1 MGLENATYIDGLNAS
16 NPVGNADDISQGD
29 DHLRLIKAVLK
40 NTFPGLNKATYLQIA
55 STNVASS
62 ATTNI
67 GSAASDNLRITGTT
81 TITSFGTAAAGIRR
95 FLRFAGSLTL
105 THSSSLMLPSGANI
119 VTAEDDTACMLS
131 LGSGNWIALFYE
143 KANGKALVAPAI
155 SEIANLSSRL
165 EMLEQFSHVGT
176 MMDYAG
182 TEDSIEN
189 GWLPC
194 DGRAVSRT
202 TYSELFSKLSTT
214 YGTGDGT
221 TTFNIPDCR
230 GRVSAGKD
238 DMGGVGANR
247 LTDQDGGIDGS
258 TLGAVG
264 GEETHKLTVDELAL
278 HGHQFRT
285 GADDGNINF
294 SGGMAMEGTNQVNHP
309 AYTGTPSS
317 DPGKQIGGAGGD
329 EPHNNVQP
337 TIIFNKIIWTG
348 VLQEE

>member
-40 NTFPGLNKATYLQIA
+40 NTFPGINKATYLQIA

-62 ATTNI
+62 ATTDI
-67 GSAASDNLRITGTT
+67 GSVASDNLRITGTT
-81 TITSFGTAAAGIRR
+81 TITSLGTAAAGVRR
-95 FLRFAGSLTL
+95 FLRFAGALTL
-105 THSSSLMLPSGANI
+105 THSSSLILPGGENI
-119 VTAEDDTACMLS
+119 TTAENDTACMLS

-194 DGRAVSRT
+194 DGREVSRT
-202 TYSELFSKLSTT
+202 TYSELFAKLSTT

-238 DMGGVGANR
+238 DMGGTSANR
-247 LTDQDGGIDGS
+247 LTDQDGGIDGT
-258 TLGAVG
+258 TLGATG
-264 GEETHKLTVDELAL
+264 GEETHTLTVDELAE
-278 HGHQFRT
+278 HTHT
-285 GADDGNINF
+285 YINPDK
-294 SGGMAMEGTNQVNHP
+294 G
-309 AYTGTPSS
+309 TGTTYEDGSGKRYGNS
-317 DPGKQIGGAGGD
+317 ETDPAGGG